1 MDDLRTVFHLP
12 INDAAKKVRKKRHA
26 LAHPRQKEQKQKEQK
41 HVERNFFCLGFFGGC
56 TYLGAIYVLF
66 VFFARRPIWGG
77 RFTQNSPPYS
87 LSSVCPPNKTVGLM
101 RDGS

>member
-26 LAHPRQKEQKQKEQK
+26 LAHPRQKEQKQKEQN
-41 HVERNFFCLGFFGGC
+41 ERENFFCLGFFGGC